1 MTATAIEI
9 HGTCE
14 PAFERVR
21 DEFERNFAERDELG
35 ASVAVVVD
43 GETKVD
49 LWAGWA
55 DAERTKPWER
65 DTIVVVHSVTKALVS
80 MCVHMLVERGLL
92 EWDAPVVRYWPE
104 FGQAGKERITFRQLI
119 GHQAGL
125 PVIDVP
131 LGPTATL
138 EWETMVHALEVQAP
152 VWEPGAKHG
161 YHAST
166 WGWLVGEVIR
176 RVTGR
181 SPGTVLREELCAAAR
196 VGLPPGLRAGAG

>member
-43 GETKVD
+43 GEPKVD

-119 GHQAGL
+119 SHQAGL

-152 VWEPGAKHG
+152 VWEPGDEARLPRIDLG
-161 YHAST
+161 MA
-166 WGWLVGEVIR
+166 GGRGDPAGDREVA
-176 RVTGR
+176 GD
-181 SPGTVLREELCAAAR
+181 GAAR
-196 VGLPPGLRAGAG
+196 GAVRAAWVGLPPGVRAGAG